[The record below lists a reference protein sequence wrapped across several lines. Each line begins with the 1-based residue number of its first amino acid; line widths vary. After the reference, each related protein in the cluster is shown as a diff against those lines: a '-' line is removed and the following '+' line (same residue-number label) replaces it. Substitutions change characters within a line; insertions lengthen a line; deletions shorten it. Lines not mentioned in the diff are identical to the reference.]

1 MDENLQN
8 LIQQSDEHFLHHQD
22 ILSRKL
28 ALEPD
33 ADLQVKIEDVYLHR
47 MAAQAT
53 GPVERYNALDREYR
67 ALLLQRDLAAKV
79 YDHEL
84 AAAEKTVRD
93 DNAPFIIKFK
103 RWGQTMQ
110 EIKPKDTVLAGYVQG
125 SCREIEGM
133 ILRPLREILEA
144 IQKHQQKI
152 ESWINKD

>member
-8 LIQQSDEHFLHHQD
+8 LIRQSAEHFLRYQN
-22 ILSRKL
+22 ILSLKH

-53 GPVERYNALDREYR
+53 GPAERYNALDREYR
-67 ALLLQRDLAAKV
+67 TLLSQRDLAAKV
-79 YDHEL
+79 YDADL

-93 DNAPFIIKFK
+93 DNAPLIIKFK
-103 RWGQTMQ
+103 RWAQVMQ
-110 EIKPKDTVLAGYVQG
+110 NLKPKDTALAGYVQN
-125 SCREIEGM
+125 SYREIEGM
-133 ILRPLREILEA
+133 ILRPLSEILEA

-152 ESWINKD
+152 ESWIHKD